1 MDVINEL
8 FGVAGKTV
16 LVTGG
21 AKGIGAAITEAFV
34 KAGAKVFICSRDL
47 DGCKALADELKPFG
61 DCTPLAC
68 NIASDEDRK
77 RFAAEFRARVPKL
90 DVLINNAGA
99 LWAAPIEEY
108 PESGW
113 DKVFDLNVRGTF
125 FLIKELLPSLE
136 AAASAE
142 DPARII
148 NVGSINALHIPQ
160 HETYAYTASKA
171 ALHHLTRH
179 LASQLARRHIVANVI
194 APGQFPSKMLQGT
207 IERKGLDSLV
217 ANIPLRRLVSAS
229 DMAGAA
235 IYLASKAGSYLTGV
249 AIPVDGGYGSL
260 K

>member
-1 MDVINEL
+1 MKLLDEL

-34 KAGAKVFICSRDL
+34 RCGAKVFICSRDL
-47 DGCKALADELKPFG
+47 DSCKALADRLQEFG
-61 DCTPLAC
+61 GCTPLAC
-68 NIASDEDRK
+68 NIADDADRK
-77 RFAAEFRARVPKL
+77 RFAAEFLGLVPRL

-99 LWAAPIEEY
+99 LWAAPIEQY
-108 PESGW
+108 PETGW

-125 FLIKELLPSLE
+125 FLIKELLPALQ
-136 AAASAE
+136 AAARE
-142 DPARII
+142 DDPARII
-148 NVGSINALHIPQ
+148 NIGSVNALHVPK

-179 LASQLARRHIVANVI
+179 LASQMASRHIVANVI
-194 APGQFPSKMLQGT
+194 APGQFPSKMLKGT
-207 IERKGLDSLV
+207 VEKKGVDAML
-217 ANIPLRRLVSAS
+217 ANIPLGRLVNES

-235 IYLASKAGSYLTGV
+235 LYLASKAGAYLTGV
-249 AIPVDGGYGSL
+249 VIPVDGGYGSL